1 MSNNNNGTP
10 PVYYPL
16 LLDVKNQPSVVVGG
30 GQVARR
36 KVDSLLEAGADI
48 TVIAPKFVEM
58 PVQVHIIPRAFRPAD
73 LDGALL
79 VIAAT
84 DNRDINAEIA
94 RAAKARHILVNV
106 VDDPDLCSIILPAV
120 VRRGAL
126 SIAVSTGGASP
137 TLARNIRQQ
146 LEECYSTEY
155 GELVELLWRLRHQW
169 EPLMFTS
176 GMEQSAR
183 QAIWAQLLALP
194 LLELLR
200 EGKHLEAENLAQ
212 KLFEQTVQQQ
222 RSGE

>member
-1 MSNNNNGTP
+1 MSSNNNRTP

-16 LLDVKNQPSVVVGG
+16 LLSVKNQPCIVVGG
-30 GQVARR
+30 GKVARR
-36 KVDSLLEAGADI
+36 KVDSLLESGADI
-48 TVIAPKFVEM
+48 TVIAPKFTAM

-120 VRRGAL
+120 LRRGAL
-126 SIAVSTGGASP
+126 SIAISTGGASP
-137 TLARNIRQQ
+137 ILARKIRQQ
-146 LEECYSTEY
+146 LEDSYGTEY

-169 EPLMFTS
+169 EPLMLTA
-176 GMEQSAR
+176 GMEQNAR
-183 QAIWAQLLALP
+183 QALWTEILALP
-194 LLELLR
+194 LIDLLR

-212 KLFEQTVQQQ
+212 KLFEQMVQQKHFQ
-222 RSGE
+222 